1 MKRLFAMMAMVVAGL
16 TFGLTAAKTANA
28 SGTNRIISTSTMTK
42 TAYVR
47 KSSAGATY
55 NMTGS
60 TTNFTFVKTHSLKSY
75 PSTTWMATK
84 KRYIYKTNG
93 KKYLYYYVTN
103 AGNTA
108 SGWIWHGYLKTKS
121 KSFTNM
127 YKVAKSKLGA
137 SYSYGSVGPYSFD
150 CSGYTRYVFQKAAS
164 KVLPHSSQSQY
175 SSYKKVSRANAKK
188 GDLVFFGTS
197 TGSISHVGIYVGNG
211 KMIDAQDNGVEQEK
225 IYVSWWNA
233 VGYSRPVNFGA

>member
-1 MKRLFAMMAMVVAGL
+1 MKRLFAIMITLAVCLVAGL
-16 TFGLTAAKTANA
+16 TTTKTAQA
-28 SGTNRIISTSTMTK
+28 SGTNRIISTSTISK
-42 TAYVR
+42 TAYTR
-47 KSSAGATY
+47 KSSAGALY

-60 TTNFTFVKTHSLKSY
+60 STNFTFTKTHSLKSY

-103 AGNTA
+103 ANKTA
-108 SGWIWHGYLKTKS
+108 SGWVWHSYLKKKS
-121 KSFTNM
+121 NSFTNM

-137 SYSYGSVGPYSFD
+137 RYSYGANGPYTFD
-150 CSGYTRYVFQKAAS
+150 CSGYTKYVFKQATS
-164 KVLPHSSQSQY
+164 KTLPRTVQSQY
-175 SSYKKVSRANAKK
+175 YSSTKVSRANAKK
-188 GDLVFFGTS
+188 GDLVFFGSS
-197 TGSISHVGIYVGNG
+197 TGSITHVGIYVGNG
-211 KMIDAQDNGVEQEK
+211 KMIDAQDNGVTQEK